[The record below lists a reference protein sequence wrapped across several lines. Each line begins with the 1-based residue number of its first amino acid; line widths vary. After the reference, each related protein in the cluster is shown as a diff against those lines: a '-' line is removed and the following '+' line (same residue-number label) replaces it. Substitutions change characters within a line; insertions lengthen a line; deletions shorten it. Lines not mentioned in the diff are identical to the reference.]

1 MFRYLQGHQHVK
13 WVSYLGLESHE
24 SHQLAKG
31 LLRTKAFGGML
42 NFGVKGGAA
51 AASKVVESLK
61 LTSHLA
67 NVGKPQVF
75 CVGVSRE
82 LSTS

>member
-1 MFRYLQGHQHVK
+1 MFRYLQGHRHVK

-31 LLRTKAFGGML
+31 LLRTNAFGGML
-42 NFGVKGGAA
+42 NFGIKGGAA
-51 AASKVVESLK
+51 TASKVVESLK

-67 NVGKPQVF
+67 NVGKSQIPS
-75 CVGVSRE
+75 VGVSCE
-82 LSTS
+82 LGTS